1 MRRNRQA
8 LDWFRWRSQLR
19 PGRTAAPG
27 HLRNLQGTAHADRR
41 DSGQSAGIPD
51 CPGRHNLRDRRNRPL
66 HCDAGER
73 PRRLS
78 VRRDAGL
85 GGGWNVSGDRTRS
98 TADGISGRGNRG
110 TQGCRTMSITP
121 AGTNQPVAVAQIDV
135 AELEMPDGSYSVT
148 LKVRAANGMLEVGLL
163 LNHEHAKA
171 IANALATKAKQC
183 AEKIVIPRSQIASA

>member
-1 MRRNRQA
+1 
-8 LDWFRWRSQLR
+8 
-19 PGRTAAPG
+19 
-27 HLRNLQGTAHADRR
+27 
-41 DSGQSAGIPD
+41 
-51 CPGRHNLRDRRNRPL
+51 
-66 HCDAGER
+66 
-73 PRRLS
+73 
-78 VRRDAGL
+78 
-85 GGGWNVSGDRTRS
+85 
-98 TADGISGRGNRG
+98 
-110 TQGCRTMSITP
+110 MSITP